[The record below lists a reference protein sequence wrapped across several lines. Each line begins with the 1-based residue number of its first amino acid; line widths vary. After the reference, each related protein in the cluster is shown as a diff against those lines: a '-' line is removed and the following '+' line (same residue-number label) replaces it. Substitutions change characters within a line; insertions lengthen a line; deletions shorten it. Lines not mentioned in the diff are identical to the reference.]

1 MVAGYFRLNTPFHF
15 VVFVHALPMI
25 KRISQLFNTTFFC
38 FLYCVI
44 VCLCEL
50 RSSGKRYSMSTE
62 TFALHLDAL
71 LHVGYLR
78 H

>member
-1 MVAGYFRLNTPFHF
+1 M
-15 VVFVHALPMI
+15 
-25 KRISQLFNTTFFC
+25 FNITFFC

-50 RSSGKRYSMSTE
+50 RSLGKRYSMSTE

-71 LHVGYLR
+71 QHVGYLR
-78 H
+78 HYYLSYE